1 MYSRRKTVKM
11 IGDAV
16 QALLGVG
23 MPYNGKQKTRAEHL
37 MIHSAL
43 CRRALCF
50 ASLRSSHLPNFCAVK
65 KAVCNP
71 PQYGITNPYA
81 DKDFT
86 PPPRPPYFG
95 ERARAAEREAEKSA
109 DEGAQEG
116 AGDEDAAAAEAGA
129 AERVAN
135 ESAAEGAQEGAPDK
149 DADEDAAAAEAA
161 AAERAPAAYEGAAA
175 EETRIAPD
183 GHAYTKL
190 EFDEFFG
197 GLNEWNIANKM
208 TTMKKRHRKRDRSAP
223 SPLASRGVMHDL
235 HLARIMA
242 GQDPGDGADDEPED
256 DVDMLGGGGLGHC
269 QFILDE
275 ADTPMPRPIR
285 VTIGKPGKGSKKGRL
300 IAKRVGAAAKKA
312 EAADERQAKAEER
325 RMRADAKEEEKAAKA
340 KAKEAEKVA
349 KEAEKASKAA
359 AKEAKRRVRANANEA
374 EKAAKA
380 AGREGAAAKGAEQA
394 AKVVSK
400 KTEEKAA
407 KAAASAADEA
417 KVICADCFDMFT
429 AEEMV
434 TYGSFFVC
442 KSQEECF
449 SRVSLR
455 GRGSKRLCRRT

>member
-1 MYSRRKTVKM
+1 
-11 IGDAV
+11 
-16 QALLGVG
+16 
-23 MPYNGKQKTRAEHL
+23 MP
-37 MIHSAL
+37 SASPP
-43 CRRALCF
+43 CAHHTSPTSAR
-50 ASLRSSHLPNFCAVK
+50 AVK

-95 ERARAAEREAEKSA
+95 ERAAEREAEKSA

-135 ESAAEGAQEGAPDK
+135 ESAAEGAQEGAADK
-149 DADEDAAAAEAA
+149 DADEDAAAAEAV

-208 TTMKKRHRKRDRSAP
+208 TAMKKRHRKRDRSAP

-269 QFILDE
+269 QFIHDE

-340 KAKEAEKVA
+340 IAKEAEKVA

-374 EKAAKA
+374 EKAAKAAGWEGDAAKGAEQAAKVTSKQKEEKAAKA

-449 SRVSLR
+449 SRVCLR

>member
-1 MYSRRKTVKM
+1 MRFA
-11 IGDAV
+11 AV
-16 QALLGVG
+16 PSASPPCAALITPV
-23 MPYNGKQKTRAEHL
+23 
-37 MIHSAL
+37 
-43 CRRALCF
+43 
-50 ASLRSSHLPNFCAVK
+50 PNFCAVK

-71 PQYGITNPYA
+71 PQYGITNPNA
-81 DKDFT
+81 DEDFT
-86 PPPRPPYFG
+86 PPPRPPCFG
-95 ERARAAEREAEKSA
+95 ERAAECEADRSAAV
-109 DEGAQEG
+109 GAQEG
-116 AGDEDAAAAEAGA
+116 AADKDADEDAAAPEAAA

-135 ESAAEGAQEGAPDK
+135 QSAAEGAQEGAADK

-161 AAERAPAAYEGAAA
+161 DAERAPAAYEGAAA

-190 EFDEFFG
+190 EFEEFFG

-208 TTMKKRHRKRDRSAP
+208 STTKKGHRKRNRIAP

-256 DVDMLGGGGLGHC
+256 DVDMSGGGGLGRC
-269 QFILDE
+269 QFIHHE
-275 ADTPMPRPIR
+275 AHMPMPRPIT

-325 RMRADAKEEEKAAKA
+325 RVRAD
-340 KAKEAEKVA
+340 A
-349 KEAEKASKAA
+349 KEAEKAAKANAKEAEKAAKAA
-359 AKEAKRRVRANANEA
+359 AKEEERQVRANAKEA
-374 EKAAKA
+374 EKAAKAAKAAGREGAAAKGAEQAAKVTSKQKQEKAAKA
-380 AGREGAAAKGAEQA
+380 AGREGAAAEGAEQA

-417 KVICADCFDMFT
+417 KNVICADCFDVFT

-434 TYGSFFVC
+434 THGSFFVC
-442 KSQEECF
+442 KSQEECY
-449 SRVSLR
+449 SRVCSR
-455 GRGSKRLCRRT
+455 GRGSKRQCRRT